1 MMTIRDYYSILLNFF
16 ASNTLFNLEKNFKDL
31 LITNEYDEEDNKRIL
46 ILTLEIMEKDDLIKK
61 LGKKNSWILVK
72 KFEQFEQ
79 TIKVNGQIGLA
90 IARIINHYCDK
101 SKNETDRCDPLAV
114 TERDIVNLLILTEH
128 FITQEEQRNQQS
140 EEKYES

>member
-1 MMTIRDYYSILLNFF
+1 MTIRDYYSILLNFF